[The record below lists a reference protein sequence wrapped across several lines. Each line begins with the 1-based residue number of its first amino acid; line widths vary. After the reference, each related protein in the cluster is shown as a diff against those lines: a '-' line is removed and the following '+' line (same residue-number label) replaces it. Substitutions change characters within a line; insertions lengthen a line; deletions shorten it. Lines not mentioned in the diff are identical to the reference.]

1 MPRSSQPIQLP
12 TLKDEALWLHA
23 LTHRSYTN
31 EHSDTLEDNEALEF
45 LGDAVLGFLVSELI
59 YKRYGSSVNITEA
72 QMTRLRSKL
81 VDEKQLARLAGELGI
96 GDLMRL
102 GKGAIQNNA
111 QNNPALLSDTL
122 EAIIGAY
129 YLDAGIVKV
138 RQFVTRLFTDIA
150 DDLIESSDD
159 QTLPNLIDSKG
170 KFQQWA
176 LKEYQQTPDYK
187 LVKEAGE
194 DHEKIFWV
202 EVWVKGKKYGEGQG
216 RRKKEAEKKAAEDAL
231 QHVGG

>member
-1 MPRSSQPIQLP
+1 MPRSAKPIELP

-31 EHSDTLEDNEALEF
+31 EHSDTLEDNEGLEF

-59 YKRYGSSVNITEA
+59 YKRYGSAGNITEA

-81 VDEKQLARLAGELGI
+81 VDEQQLARLAEELGV
-96 GDLMRL
+96 GQVMRL

-138 RQFVTRLFTDIA
+138 RQFVTRLFTKVA
-150 DDLIESSDD
+150 DDLMDSSDSEHS
-159 QTLPNLIDSKG
+159 PSLIDSKG
-170 KFQQWA
+170 KLQQWA

-187 LVKEAGE
+187 LVQEWGE
-194 DHEKIFWV
+194 DHEKFFCV
-202 EVWVKGKKYGEGQG
+202 EVWVKGKKYGEGKG

-231 QHVGG
+231 QHVDA

>member
-1 MPRSSQPIQLP
+1 MPRSAKPIELP

-31 EHSDTLEDNEALEF
+31 EHSDTLEDNEGLEF

-59 YKRYGSSVNITEA
+59 YKRYGSAGNITEA

-81 VDEKQLARLAGELGI
+81 VDEQQLARLAEELGV
-96 GDLMRL
+96 GQVMRL

-138 RQFVTRLFTDIA
+138 RQFVTRLFTKVA
-150 DDLIESSDD
+150 DDLMDSSDAEHS
-159 QTLPNLIDSKG
+159 PSLIDSKG
-170 KFQQWA
+170 KLQQWA

-187 LVKEAGE
+187 LVQEWGE
-194 DHEKIFWV
+194 DHEKFFCV
-202 EVWVKGKKYGEGQG
+202 EVWVKGKKYGEGKG

-231 QHVGG
+231 QHVDA

>member
-1 MPRSSQPIQLP
+1 MPRSAKPIELP

-31 EHSDTLEDNEALEF
+31 EHSDTLEDNEGLEF

-59 YKRYGSSVNITEA
+59 YKRYGSAGNITEA

-81 VDEKQLARLAGELGI
+81 VDEQQLARLAEELGV
-96 GDLMRL
+96 GQVMRL

-138 RQFVTRLFTDIA
+138 RQFVTRLFTKIA
-150 DDLIESSDD
+150 DDLMDSSDD
-159 QTLPNLIDSKG
+159 QHPPSLIDSKG

-187 LVKEAGE
+187 LVKEWGE
-194 DHEKIFWV
+194 DHEKVFCV
-202 EVWVKGKKYGEGQG
+202 EVWVKGKKYGEGKG

-231 QHVGG
+231 QHVDP